1 MPEKI
6 LMPKLGMTMESGTIT
21 KWYKKEGDT
30 VLKGEPIVQV
40 LTDKANMDVEAPV
53 SGKLFKILAKDGDEV
68 PVNAIIGIILLE
80 GETEKDVK
88 EIQETKE
95 VNEQREEKNK
105 EEFVENKIDQEKN
118 NYIPST
124 PYAKKLAQEK
134 GIKMEEL
141 QKNEAGIVTSKSL
154 LNLGSEQVINL
165 SSITKAMAERMTESN
180 KIPQFT
186 LYYDIY
192 AEKLLQVND
201 FCKKTG
207 YKSSI
212 TPILVKVLSELF
224 KGFPLFRYKFD
235 GEKLFDSGHHNIGIA
250 VQTKNGLIVP
260 VLKNVELLDT
270 KSLFSNFN
278 ALIERTLNNNL
289 DISDL
294 EGGSFTVSNLGMF
307 GVDSFRALLVPGQLG
322 IIAISAIKEKV
333 VVIDSGIFVRKVFNV
348 SISCDHRV
356 VDGATAARFM
366 QSFKNFIEEK
376 LDEVIKCQ

>member
-40 LTDKANMDVEAPV
+40 LTDKSNMDVEAPV
-53 SGKLFKILAKDGDEV
+53 SGKLFKILAKEGDEV

-105 EEFVENKIDQEKN
+105 GEFVENKIDQEKN

-207 YKSSI
+207 YQSSI

-224 KGFPLFRYKFD
+224 KDFPLFRYKFD

-250 VQTKNGLIVP
+250 VQTKSGLIVP

-333 VVIDSGIFVRKVFNV
+333 VVIGSGIFVRKVFNV

-366 QSFKNFIEEK
+366 QSFKNFIEER
-376 LDEVIKCQ
+376 LDEVVKCQ